1 MKIHKFS
8 SLKFFVYF
16 VLIVPSFLIAKEAD
30 EILGY
35 WLTSQS
41 IVLVEKCN
49 DELCATI
56 EHIFVEEG
64 VDPESILDTNNRDKS
79 KRERSIKGIN
89 LISGF
94 KYASGSKEYK
104 GGKIYDPGRGRVFKS
119 NIYLLD
125 NKNLKVE
132 GCLMRLCGHEEWKPL
147 IVTIDSDG
155 SRNAVLKYEEN

>member
-1 MKIHKFS
+1 MKIIKHS
-8 SLKFFVYF
+8 GIKFFLYLALF
-16 VLIVPSFLIAKEAD
+16 APSLLATKEVD

-79 KRERSIKGIN
+79 QRERSIKGIN

-94 KYASGSKEYK
+94 KYASGLREYK

>member
-8 SLKFFVYF
+8 SLKFFLYS

-41 IVLVEKCN
+41 IVLIEKCN

-56 EHIFVEEG
+56 EHIFVEDG
-64 VDPESILDTNNRDKS
+64 VDPESILDTNNKDKS
-79 KRERSIKGIN
+79 QRNRSIKGIN

-94 KYASGSKEYK
+94 KYVSGLKEYK

-132 GCLMRLCGHEEWKPL
+132 GCLMRLCGNEQWKPL
-147 IVTIDSDG
+147 TVTIDSDG

>member
-1 MKIHKFS
+1 MKIIKYS
-8 SLKFFVYF
+8 SIKFFLYLALF
-16 VLIVPSFLIAKEAD
+16 APSLLVAKEVD

-79 KRERSIKGIN
+79 QRERSIKGIN

>member
-1 MKIHKFS
+1 MKILRYS
-8 SLKFFVYF
+8 DIKFFLYI
-16 VLIVPSFLIAKEAD
+16 VLIAPSSVIAEEAD
-30 EILGY
+30 EILGH

-56 EHIFVEEG
+56 EHIFVEDG
-64 VDPESILDTNNRDKS
+64 VDPESILDINNKDKS
-79 KRERSIKGIN
+79 QRNRSIKGIN

-94 KYASGSKEYK
+94 KYVSGLKEYK

-132 GCLMRLCGHEEWKPL
+132 GCLMRLCGNEEWKPL
-147 IVTIDSDG
+147 TVTIDSDG

>member
-1 MKIHKFS
+1 MKIIKYS
-8 SLKFFVYF
+8 GITFFLYLALF
-16 VLIVPSFLIAKEAD
+16 VPNLLIAKEVD

-35 WLTSQS
+35 WLTTQS

-79 KRERSIKGIN
+79 QRERSIKGIN

-94 KYASGSKEYK
+94 KYASGLKEYK

>member
-1 MKIHKFS
+1 MKIIKYS
-8 SLKFFVYF
+8 GIKFFLYLALF
-16 VLIVPSFLIAKEAD
+16 APSFLAAKEVD

-79 KRERSIKGIN
+79 QRERSIKGIN

-94 KYASGSKEYK
+94 KYASGLKEYK

-132 GCLMRLCGHEEWKPL
+132 GCLIRLCGHEEWKPL
-147 IVTIDSDG
+147 IVSIDSDG

>member
-1 MKIHKFS
+1 MKIIKYS
-8 SLKFFVYF
+8 GIKFFLYLALF
-16 VLIVPSFLIAKEAD
+16 APSLLVAKEVD

-79 KRERSIKGIN
+79 QRERSIKGIN

-94 KYASGSKEYK
+94 KYASGLKEYK

-132 GCLMRLCGHEEWKPL
+132 GCLIRLCGHEEWKPL
-147 IVTIDSDG
+147 IVSIDSDG

>member
-1 MKIHKFS
+1 MKIIKYS
-8 SLKFFVYF
+8 GITFFLYLALFAPNLLV
-16 VLIVPSFLIAKEAD
+16 AKEVD

-35 WLTSQS
+35 WLTTQS

-79 KRERSIKGIN
+79 QRERSIKGIN

-94 KYASGSKEYK
+94 KYASGLKEYK

>member
-1 MKIHKFS
+1 MKISKYS
-8 SLKFFVYF
+8 SLKFFLYLV
-16 VLIVPSFLIAKEAD
+16 FLIPGFATAKVAD

-64 VDPESILDTNNRDKS
+64 ADPESILDTNNKDKS
-79 KRERSIKGIN
+79 QRERSIKGIN
-89 LISGF
+89 LIAGF
-94 KYASGSKEYK
+94 KYVSGSKEYK

-119 NIYLLD
+119 NIYLLN

-132 GCLMRLCGHEEWKPL
+132 GCLMRICGNEEWRPL
-147 IVTIDSDG
+147 IVTYDSDG

>member
-1 MKIHKFS
+1 MKIIKYS
-8 SLKFFVYF
+8 GITFFLYLALFAPNLLV
-16 VLIVPSFLIAKEAD
+16 AKEVD

-35 WLTSQS
+35 WLTTQS

-56 EHIFVEEG
+56 EHIFVEDG

-79 KRERSIKGIN
+79 QRERSIKGIN

-94 KYASGSKEYK
+94 KYASGLKEYK

>member
-8 SLKFFVYF
+8 SLKFFLYS

-41 IVLVEKCN
+41 IVLIEKCN

-56 EHIFVEEG
+56 EHIFVEDG
-64 VDPESILDTNNRDKS
+64 VDPDSILDTNNKDKS
-79 KRERSIKGIN
+79 QRNRSIKGIN

-94 KYASGSKEYK
+94 KYVSGLKEYK
-104 GGKIYDPGRGRVFKS
+104 GGKIYDPGRGKVFKS

-132 GCLMRLCGHEEWKPL
+132 GCLMRLCGNEEWKPL
-147 IVTIDSDG
+147 TVTIDSDG
-155 SRNAVLKYEEN
+155 TRNAVLKYEEN

>member
-8 SLKFFVYF
+8 SLKFFLYS

-41 IVLVEKCN
+41 IVLIEKCK

-56 EHIFVEEG
+56 EHIFVEDG
-64 VDPESILDTNNRDKS
+64 VDPESILDTNNKDKS
-79 KRERSIKGIN
+79 QRNRSIKGIN

-94 KYASGSKEYK
+94 KYESGLKEYK

-132 GCLMRLCGHEEWKPL
+132 GCLMRLCGNEEWKPL
-147 IVTIDSDG
+147 TVTIDSDG

>member
-8 SLKFFVYF
+8 SLKFFLYS

-41 IVLVEKCN
+41 IVLIEKCN

-56 EHIFVEEG
+56 EHIFVEDG
-64 VDPESILDTNNRDKS
+64 VDPGSILDTNNKDKS
-79 KRERSIKGIN
+79 QRNRSIKGIN

-94 KYASGSKEYK
+94 KYVSGLKEYK

-132 GCLMRLCGHEEWKPL
+132 GCLMRLCGNEEWKPL
-147 IVTIDSDG
+147 TVTIDSDG

>member
-1 MKIHKFS
+1 MKYSGI
-8 SLKFFVYF
+8 KFFLYLALF
-16 VLIVPSFLIAKEAD
+16 APSLLVAKEVD

-79 KRERSIKGIN
+79 QRERTIKGIN

>member
-8 SLKFFVYF
+8 SLKFFLYS
-16 VLIVPSFLIAKEAD
+16 VLIVPSFLSAKEAD

-41 IVLVEKCN
+41 IVLIEKCN

-56 EHIFVEEG
+56 EHIFVEDG
-64 VDPESILDTNNRDKS
+64 VDPESILDTNNKDKS
-79 KRERSIKGIN
+79 QRNRSIKGIN

-94 KYASGSKEYK
+94 KYVSGLKEYK

-119 NIYLLD
+119 SIYLLD

-132 GCLMRLCGHEEWKPL
+132 GCLMRLCGNEEWKPL
-147 IVTIDSDG
+147 TVIIDSDG
-155 SRNAVLKYEEN
+155 SKNAVLKYEEN

>member
-1 MKIHKFS
+1 MKILKYS
-8 SLKFFVYF
+8 GLKFFLYLF
-16 VLIVPSFLIAKEAD
+16 LTSPSFVIAEEAD
-30 EILGY
+30 EILGH

-56 EHIFVEEG
+56 EHIFVEDG
-64 VDPESILDTNNRDKS
+64 VDPESILDTNNKDKS
-79 KRERSIKGIN
+79 QRNRSIKGIN

-94 KYASGSKEYK
+94 KYVSGLKEYK
-104 GGKIYDPGRGRVFKS
+104 GGKIYDPSRGRVFKS

-125 NKNLKVE
+125 NKNLRVE
-132 GCLMRLCGHEEWKPL
+132 GCLMRLCGNEEWKPL

>member
-1 MKIHKFS
+1 MKIYKFS
-8 SLKFFVYF
+8 SLKFFLYS

-41 IVLVEKCN
+41 IVLIEKCN

-56 EHIFVEEG
+56 EHIFVEDG
-64 VDPESILDTNNRDKS
+64 VDPESILDKNNKDKS
-79 KRERSIKGIN
+79 QRNRSIKGIN

-94 KYASGSKEYK
+94 KYVSGLKEYE

-132 GCLMRLCGHEEWKPL
+132 GCLMRLCGNEEWKPL
-147 IVTIDSDG
+147 TVTIDSDG

>member
-1 MKIHKFS
+1 MKIIKYS
-8 SLKFFVYF
+8 GITFFLYLALF
-16 VLIVPSFLIAKEAD
+16 APSHLVAREVD

-35 WLTSQS
+35 WLTTQS

-64 VDPESILDTNNRDKS
+64 VNPESILDTNNRDKS
-79 KRERSIKGIN
+79 QRERSIKGIN

-94 KYASGSKEYK
+94 KYASGLKEYK

>member
-1 MKIHKFS
+1 MKIIKYS
-8 SLKFFVYF
+8 GITFFLYLALF
-16 VLIVPSFLIAKEAD
+16 APSHLVAKEVD

-35 WLTSQS
+35 WLTTQS

-64 VDPESILDTNNRDKS
+64 VNPESILDTNNRDKS
-79 KRERSIKGIN
+79 QRERSIKGIN

>member
-1 MKIHKFS
+1 MKIIKHS
-8 SLKFFVYF
+8 GIKFFLYLALF
-16 VLIVPSFLIAKEAD
+16 APSLLATKEVD

-79 KRERSIKGIN
+79 QRERSIKGIN

-94 KYASGSKEYK
+94 KYASGLKEYK

>member
-8 SLKFFVYF
+8 SLKFFLYS

-41 IVLVEKCN
+41 IVLIEKCN

-56 EHIFVEEG
+56 EHIFVEDG
-64 VDPESILDTNNRDKS
+64 VDPESILDTNNKDKS
-79 KRERSIKGIN
+79 QRNRKIKGIS

-94 KYASGSKEYK
+94 KYVSGLKEYK

-132 GCLMRLCGHEEWKPL
+132 GCLMRLCGNEEWKPL
-147 IVTIDSDG
+147 TVTIDSDG

>member
-8 SLKFFVYF
+8 SLKFFLYS

-41 IVLVEKCN
+41 IVLIEKCN

-56 EHIFVEEG
+56 EHIFVEDG
-64 VDPESILDTNNRDKS
+64 VDPESILDTNNKDKS
-79 KRERSIKGIN
+79 QRNRSIKGIN

-94 KYASGSKEYK
+94 KYVSGLKEYK

-132 GCLMRLCGHEEWKPL
+132 GCLMRLCGNEEWKPL
-147 IVTIDSDG
+147 TVTIDSDG

>member
-1 MKIHKFS
+1 MKIIKYSGITFFLYLALFAP
-8 SLKFFVYF
+8 SLLV
-16 VLIVPSFLIAKEAD
+16 AKEVD

-35 WLTSQS
+35 WLTTQS

-64 VDPESILDTNNRDKS
+64 VDPESIPDTNNRDKS
-79 KRERSIKGIN
+79 QRERSIKGIN

-94 KYASGSKEYK
+94 KYASGLREYK

-147 IVTIDSDG
+147 IVSIDSDG
-155 SRNAVLKYEEN
+155 SRNALLKYEEN

>member
-1 MKIHKFS
+1 MKYSGI
-8 SLKFFVYF
+8 KFFLYLALF
-16 VLIVPSFLIAKEAD
+16 APSLLVAKEVD

-79 KRERSIKGIN
+79 QRERSIKGIN

-94 KYASGSKEYK
+94 KYASGLKEYK

-147 IVTIDSDG
+147 IVSIDSDG

>member
-1 MKIHKFS
+1 MKIIKYS
-8 SLKFFVYF
+8 GITFFLYLALF
-16 VLIVPSFLIAKEAD
+16 APSHLVAREVD
-30 EILGY
+30 EMLGY
-35 WLTSQS
+35 WLTTQS

-64 VDPESILDTNNRDKS
+64 VNPESILDTNNRDKS
-79 KRERSIKGIN
+79 QRERSIKGIN

>member
-1 MKIHKFS
+1 MKIYKFS
-8 SLKFFVYF
+8 SLKFFLYS

-41 IVLVEKCN
+41 IVLIEKCN

-56 EHIFVEEG
+56 EHIFVEDG
-64 VDPESILDTNNRDKS
+64 VDPESILDKNNKDKS
-79 KRERSIKGIN
+79 QRNRSIKGIN

-94 KYASGSKEYK
+94 KYVSGLKEYK

-132 GCLMRLCGHEEWKPL
+132 GCLMRLCGNEEWKPL
-147 IVTIDSDG
+147 TVTIDSDG